1 MRNQHMSD
9 HTKHPHHS
17 HDHQKHSDQGAYRG
31 KGIHRDWRLWTAVVL
46 MLGAMAIYVA
56 TMDEALVPGGGVEA
70 EIPAAE

>member
-1 MRNQHMSD
+1 MSD

-17 HDHQKHSDQGAYRG
+17 HDHDERSNTGANRG

-56 TMDEALVPGGGVEA
+56 TMDEALVPGVGVEA
-70 EIPAAE
+70 EVPASE